1 MTLLEVA
8 TIAKRYDTEIAH
20 AVLHAV
26 ATAVSEGRDP
36 DSPVGVPKGWGFD
49 EEPVK
54 DK

>member
-20 AVLHAV
+20 AVLYAV
-26 ATAVSEGRDP
+26 ATAVSEGR
-36 DSPVGVPKGWGFD
+36 SPESPIGVPKGWGFD
-49 EEPVK
+49 DESLK